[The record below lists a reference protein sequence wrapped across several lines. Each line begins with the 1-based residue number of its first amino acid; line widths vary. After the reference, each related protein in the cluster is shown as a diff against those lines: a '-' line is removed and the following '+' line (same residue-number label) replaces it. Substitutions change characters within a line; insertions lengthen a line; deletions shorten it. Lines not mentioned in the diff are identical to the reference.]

1 MATLSFDDKLV
12 KEALNWWLQGCAIKS
27 STAFTVAPYKGGIAV
42 IGGVA
47 AIILAKATHPFDP
60 YNMCIRWSM
69 DSRSEEWFTEN
80 IMPKDGVCL
89 EGNRLE
95 NDRLLEKTVDKKRKI
110 YRVFKDSED
119 SEYFFDDDLLKRM
132 LYEADSVFL
141 YSKGMGPNKSAC
153 YLCRLGSLEP
163 YGVIMPCDP
172 ATF

>member
-12 KEALNWWLQGCAIKS
+12 KEALSWWFQGCAIKS
-27 STAFTVAPYKGGIAV
+27 STSFTVAPYKGGIAV

-47 AIILAKATHPFDP
+47 AIILAKATHPFSVSD
-60 YNMCIRWSM
+60 MCIRWSI
-69 DSRSEEWFTEN
+69 DSMSEEWFTEN

-95 NDRLLEKTVDKKRKI
+95 NDRLCEKTVGKKRKI

-119 SEYFFDDDLLKRM
+119 TEYFFDDDLLKRM
-132 LYEADSVFL
+132 LYEADSVSL
-141 YSKGMGPNKSAC
+141 YSKGIDMNKSAC